1 VKLYDEDVHAALG
14 RATGARA
21 NAAGSVEA
29 IQMAL
34 YARGIKVSHG
44 PIRQALYRLEAAG
57 HAERVV
63 CPLDKRRQLW
73 LQKVSA

>member
-1 VKLYDEDVHAALG
+1 MTKVWDEDVHAALG

-21 NAAGSVEA
+21 DAAGSVEA
-29 IQMAL
+29 IQTAL
-34 YARGIKVSHG
+34 YDRGIKVSRG

-63 CPLDKRRQLW
+63 CPLDKRRHLW
-73 LQKVSA
+73 RVA